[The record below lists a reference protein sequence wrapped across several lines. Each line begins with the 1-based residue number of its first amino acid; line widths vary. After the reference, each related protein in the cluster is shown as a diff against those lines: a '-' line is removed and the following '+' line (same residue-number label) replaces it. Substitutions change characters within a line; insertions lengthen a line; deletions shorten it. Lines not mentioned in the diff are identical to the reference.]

1 MWSQHEAGWIVV
13 IANRSVP
20 GQRRRREK
28 PLDGAAELSLREA
41 GVHDLD
47 PLLALEAESFGAD
60 RLSRRSYQKLLK
72 RRSAC
77 ILVAQRGVII
87 VGAVVVL
94 FKRANAIARLY
105 SLAVAHMAQGQGI
118 GRTLLRAAE
127 HASLE
132 RDCAVLRLEV
142 RIDNNAARALY
153 ESEGFTAIA
162 NIPRYYADGSD
173 AVRLERSLWDE
184 SSPRPPAAPYYAQT
198 LDFTCGSAA
207 LMMAM
212 ARIDSSVR
220 LDRRLEIRLWREATT
235 VFMTSGHGGCG
246 PYGLALAAHARG
258 FDVTIYAPLRGPM
271 FVSGVRDPEKKTVIA
286 LVEEDFLDEL
296 AATDVKVRRG
306 PFNAQTLIGHLRRG
320 DAPLVLISL
329 FRLHG
334 EKGPHWVTVVGYD
347 SHVFRVLDPMSPPE
361 GERPPELSIAQR
373 EFERMSRYGR
383 EREAA
388 AVVLSRKPARV
399 I

>member
-1 MWSQHEAGWIVV
+1 M
-13 IANRSVP
+13 
-20 GQRRRREK
+20 
-28 PLDGAAELSLREA
+28 D
-41 GVHDLD
+41 DLER
-47 PLLALEAESFGAD
+47 LLQLEAESFDSD
-60 RLSRRSYQKLLK
+60 RLSRRSYLALLK
-72 RRSAC
+72 RASATV
-77 ILVAQRGVII
+77 LLAEYGHVL
-87 VGAVVVL
+87 VGALVLL
-94 FKRANAIARLY
+94 FKRGSAIARLY
-105 SLAVAHMAQGQGI
+105 SLAVSREARGRGI

-127 HASLE
+127 QTAFE

-142 RIDNNAARALY
+142 RVENTTARKLY
-153 ESEGFTAIA
+153 ESEGFVEIA
-162 NIPRYYADGSD
+162 RIPRYYADGAT

-184 SSPRPPAAPYYAQT
+184 ASSATAESRYYAQT

-212 ARIDSSVR
+212 ARLDPALS

-258 FDVTIYAPLRGPM
+258 FNVTVYAPARGPM
-271 FVSGVRDPEKKTVIA
+271 FVRGVRDPEKKTVIA

-296 AATDVKVRRG
+296 ALTPVRVQRE
-306 PFNAQTLIGHLRRG
+306 PFRSQTLISHLRRG
-320 DAPLVLISL
+320 EAPLVLISL

-334 EKGPHWVTVVGYD
+334 EKGPHWVYVAGYD
-347 SHVFRVLDPMSPPE
+347 SHVFRVLDPMS
-361 GERPPELSIAQR
+361 RPKRGCAAELSITHR

-388 AVVLSRKPARV
+388 AVVLSREPFPENR
-399 I
+399 